1 MTFPDIS
8 PIALEIGPLV
18 IRWYALA
25 YVVGILLA
33 QRYIGWVDDHYSSPN
48 RGEAGRGATDGEV
61 NALRA
66 PTPPLPRMGRE
77 KAPLLSQTARDDLV
91 LYGVIGIILGGRL
104 GYVLFYNFS
113 YYMDNI
119 SEVLHIWQG
128 GMSFHGGLIGILVAF
143 YFFARRF
150 KIRWLRLMDLL
161 AVATPIGLFLGRLA
175 NFVNGELYGRVT
187 DSPLGMV
194 FPHGGALPR
203 HPSQLY
209 EAGLEGL
216 VLGLVLWLLATRTH
230 ALNYTGRL
238 AGVFA
243 VGYGLA
249 RFTVEFFREPDA
261 QLGTLALGFSM
272 GQWLCVP
279 MIALGLWLVATSRKR
294 TLKS

>member
-1 MTFPDIS
+1 MTFPEIS
-8 PIALEIGPLV
+8 PVAFEIGPLV
-18 IRWYALA
+18 VRWYALA
-25 YVVGILLA
+25 YVIGILLA
-33 QRYIGWVDDHYSSPN
+33 QRAICSVDDHYSSPC
-48 RGEAGRGATDGEV
+48 RGEVGRGATDGEV
-61 NALRA
+61 NALHA
-66 PTPPLPRMGRE
+66 TTPTLPLMGRE
-77 KAPLLSQTARDDLV
+77 KAPLLNENARDDLV

-113 YYMDNI
+113 YYIDNL

-128 GMSFHGGLIGILVAF
+128 GMSFHGGLMGILVAF

-150 KIRWLRLMDLL
+150 KLRWLRLMDLL

-194 FPHGGALPR
+194 FPRGGELPR

-216 VLGLVLWLLATRTH
+216 MLGMVLWLLATRTQ
-230 ALNYTGRL
+230 ALNYAGRL

-272 GQWLCVP
+272 GQWLCLP
-279 MIALGLWLVATSRKR
+279 MMLLGVWLVVSSGK
-294 TLKS
+294 KSES

>member
-8 PIALEIGPLV
+8 PIAFEIGPLV

-33 QRYIGWVDDHYSSPN
+33 QRYIGWLDTHKN
-48 RGEAGRGATDGEV
+48 
-61 NALRA
+61 
-66 PTPPLPRMGRE
+66 TPPI
-77 KAPLLSQTARDDLV
+77 LSERARDDLV

-113 YYMDNI
+113 YYIDNI
-119 SEVLHIWQG
+119 SEIMHIWQG
-128 GMSFHGGLIGILVAF
+128 GMSFPGGFIGILIAF

-150 KIRWLRLMDLL
+150 KLHWLRLMDVM
-161 AVATPIGLFLGRLA
+161 AVATPVGLLLGRLA

-194 FPHGGALPR
+194 FPRGGELPR

-216 VLGLVLWLLATRTH
+216 LLGLVLWFLATRTH
-230 ALNYTGRL
+230 ALKYAGRL
-238 AGVFA
+238 GGVFVA
-243 VGYGLA
+243 GYGLA
-249 RFTVEFFREPDA
+249 RFTVEFFREPDT
-261 QLGTLALGFSM
+261 QLGTLALGLSM
-272 GQWLCVP
+272 GQWLCIP
-279 MIALGLWLVATSRKR
+279 MMAFGVWLVATSK
-294 TLKS
+294 KKDVNGES